1 MSHDPFIVVIDTR
14 EQMPWEFGFHTT
26 SKRKLDTGDYSI
38 EGLEDVLAIERK
50 RSVSE
55 IANNLSESR
64 LKDVLERL
72 SKIKHSFILL
82 EFSLDDVYQFP
93 VGSDI
98 PKRLWD
104 KLKISG
110 NYIIKRFIEMQMK
123 YGVHILFCGNSENAE
138 RMAVSIMRRIY
149 EQYGDQ
155 IKNNEI

>member
-110 NYIIKRFIEMQMK
+110 NYIMK
-123 YGVHILFCGNSENAE
+123 YLVEAQLNHNIHILYCGCAETAE
-138 RMAVSIMRRIY
+138 RVAVGIMKRIY
-149 EQYGDQ
+149 EKYGKEK
-155 IKNNEI
+155 I